1 MVEVKK
7 TPDGIEIPPPGPDDV
22 LYEKGDGFARITL
35 NRPTVLNAMNKNVQ
49 RLLNAALER
58 AEDDD
63 EVKAVILTGAGRA
76 FTAGG
81 DLYSHLYPDDDPAP
95 SGMDNQMK
103 IWSLLKPVIAAVRG
117 HAVGQGFE
125 FAGVC
130 DFTIAAEDARFGE
143 IQIRHGGSPPVLI
156 TPYMLGLKSAKEVLL
171 LGEQIGAQDALRMGI
186 VNKVVP
192 VDQLQEEAEAW
203 AKKIAALPPAA
214 VMRNKFLVNRV
225 YDLAGFREGLAYSD
239 DPAVKALSESAD
251 DDRLTRE
258 RRQRLQE
265 TGWGAFKDERDA
277 AFRGDAP
284 KT

>member
-1 MVEVKK
+1 MVEIKK